1 MREIRRVVAD
11 DEFAVNLL
19 ERAHEVGRGEAT
31 CGDDEVEA
39 REGGTRGTR
48 REGNERTKERRVVT
62 VVHC

>member
-1 MREIRRVVAD
+1 ISSSARMRWVE
-11 DEFAVNLL
+11 
-19 ERAHEVGRGEAT
+19 GEAT

-48 REGNERTKERRVVT
+48 REGNERTNERTKERRVVT